1 MFPSS
6 DGPVFFRVKPQ
17 RVFYITGHLSPLL
30 PFFGGKQSNQA
41 APPLHN
47 KVLKDFKAAKATFG
61 FYLIS
66 QQHLIMVY
74 SVLFEAPSS
83 LGSPSTSL
91 LPSLFFRLQ
100 GWFLLIS
107 LTSKYWNASM
117 LSFQS
122 LSLLSL
128 HPHPR
133 LFYSV
138 SQL

>member
-17 RVFYITGHLSPLL
+17 KSFLYYWTFVSSLAILWW
-30 PFFGGKQSNQA
+30 KQSNQA

-66 QQHLIMVY
+66 QQYLLMVY

-83 LGSPSTSL
+83 LGSPSTFL

-100 GWFLLIS
+100 GWFFLIS

-117 LSFQS
+117 LSSQS